1 MAEFIATKSL
11 WILAVKCEENV
22 EYWRMSILSLLAL
35 HLGAGNILVVMC
47 TQFKLQNAVFQ
58 GMNAQAHFP
67 RTSASHC
74 NPAHILLAP
83 YPSPNLKDQVVV
95 AFPGKQASMVITARS

>member
-1 MAEFIATKSL
+1 
-11 WILAVKCEENV
+11 
-22 EYWRMSILSLLAL
+22 MSILSLLAL

-47 TQFKLQNAVFQ
+47 THYAVFQ

-67 RTSASHC
+67 RTSASRS

-95 AFPGKQASMVITARS
+95 AFPGNQASMVITVRS